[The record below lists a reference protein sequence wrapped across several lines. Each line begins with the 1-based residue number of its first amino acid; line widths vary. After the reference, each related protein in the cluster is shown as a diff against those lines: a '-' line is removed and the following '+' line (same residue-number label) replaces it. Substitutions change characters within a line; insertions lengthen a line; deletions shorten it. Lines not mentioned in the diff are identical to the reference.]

1 MVVAFQNGGDVFPN
15 RLGHFSREG
24 MKPSPALGTLFAEI
38 PQGYAGFNDLG
49 GLADGTS
56 FEERLHSVA
65 ETAIKKGI
73 SK

>member
-1 MVVAFQNGGDVFPN
+1 MFDRFSKTALFFQAVV
-15 RLGHFSREG
+15 RFSREG